1 MEVVALVPSRNHVCV
16 RYRIAQ
22 FERHLADRGLNLTLE
37 PLAGTFSER
46 VKQLNRSRHGQVVLL
61 LRKLLPFWQLAMLR
75 SSCRTLVYD
84 FDDAVYLRDS
94 FHPRGPYSVTRMVRF
109 AATVCLAD
117 KVFAGN
123 RHLADEAVRH
133 GARRKV
139 SVVPTCVDAN
149 RYPTANHHDEMPTRL
164 VWIGSAST
172 VQTLER
178 ARGVLEA
185 IGEATPNTVLRV
197 VCNKFPRFDNLRI
210 EPLHWSS
217 ATEGADLSTA
227 DIGFSWIPDDAW
239 SRGKC
244 GLKVLQYMAAGLPVV
259 ASPVGVHE
267 ELLEGEGGYL
277 PRRTS
282 EWVETVQRL
291 SADAKLRNA
300 KGAAGR
306 RRLEERFHVE
316 TWGPVLAEKI
326 ADAAAPA

>member
-1 MEVVALVPSRNHVCV
+1 MDVVALVPSRNHVCV

-22 FERHLADRGLNLTLE
+22 FERYLASAGLSLTLE
-37 PLAGTFSER
+37 PLASTFTER
-46 VKQLNRSRHGQVVLL
+46 VKQLSRSRHGQITLL

-75 SSCRTLVYD
+75 RATRTLIYD

-123 RHLADEAVRH
+123 RHLADEAIRH

-139 SVVPTCVDAN
+139 SVVPTCVDA
-149 RYPTANHHDEMPTRL
+149 RQYPVANHHDEMPTRL

-172 VQTLER
+172 MQTLER
-178 ARGVLEA
+178 AKEVLEA
-185 IGEATPNTVLRV
+185 IGESTPNAVLRV
-197 VCNKFPRFDNLRI
+197 VCNKFPRFKNLRV
-210 EPLHWSS
+210 EPMRWSS
-217 ATEGADLSTA
+217 ATEGTDLSTS

-267 ELLEGEGGYL
+267 ELLEDEGGYL

-282 EWVETVQRL
+282 EWVETVGRL
-291 SADAKLRNA
+291 SVDAKLRHA
-300 KGAAGR
+300 KGGAGR
-306 RRLEERFHVE
+306 RRLEKRFHVE
-316 TWGPVLAEKI
+316 TWGPVIAEQL
-326 ADAAAPA
+326 AAAGRA

>member
-1 MEVVALVPSRNHVCV
+1 MDVVALVPSRNHVCV

-22 FERHLADRGLNLTLE
+22 FEQHLAAAGLKLTLE
-37 PLAGTFSER
+37 PLAGTFGER
-46 VKQLNRSRHGQVVLL
+46 VKQLNRNRTGQITLL

-75 SSCRTLVYD
+75 RRTRTLIYD

-94 FHPRGPYSVTRMVRF
+94 FHPRGPYSITRMVRF
-109 AATVCLAD
+109 AATVCLSD

-123 RHLADEAVRH
+123 KHLADEAINH

-139 SVVPTCVDAN
+139 SVVPTCVDAR
-149 RYPTANHHDEMPTRL
+149 RYPLADHHDEMPTRL

-178 ARGVLEA
+178 AKDVLEA
-185 IGEATPNTVLRV
+185 IGEATPNAVLRV
-197 VCNKFPRFDNLRI
+197 VCNKFPKFKNLRV
-210 EPLHWSS
+210 EQLHWSE
-217 ATEGADLSTA
+217 ATEGTDLSTA
-227 DIGFSWIPDDAW
+227 DIGFSWIPDDSW

-282 EWVETVQRL
+282 EWVDTVQKL
-291 SADAKLRNA
+291 SADAKLRHLQ
-300 KGAAGR
+300 GGAGR
-306 RRLEERFHVE
+306 RRIEERFHVE
-316 TWGPVLAEKI
+316 TWGPVVAEQI
-326 ADAAAPA
+326 AAAAERA

>member
-1 MEVVALVPSRNHVCV
+1 MDVVALVPSRNHVCV

-22 FERHLADRGLNLTLE
+22 FERHLADAGLRLKLE
-37 PLAGTFSER
+37 PLASTLGDR
-46 VKQLNRSRHGQVVLL
+46 AKQLSRSRQGQVVVL

-75 SSCRTLVYD
+75 RSCRTLVYD
-84 FDDAVYLRDS
+84 FDDAVFLRDS

-109 AATVCLAD
+109 VATVCLAD
-117 KVFAGN
+117 RVFAGN

-139 SVVPTCVDAN
+139 MVVPTCVDA
-149 RYPTANHHDEMPTRL
+149 RSYPIADHHDEMPTRL

-178 ARGVLEA
+178 AREVLES
-185 IGEATPNTVLRV
+185 IGEATPNAVLRV
-197 VCNKFPRFDNLRI
+197 VCNKFPQFKNLRV
-210 EPLHWSS
+210 EPMRWSA
-217 ATEGADLSTA
+217 ATEGTDLSTA

-259 ASPVGVHE
+259 ASPVGVHA
-267 ELLEGEGGYL
+267 ELLAGEGGYL

-282 EWVETVQRL
+282 EWVETVQKL
-291 SADAKLRNA
+291 SGDAKLRHA
-300 KGAAGR
+300 KGGAGR

-316 TWGPVLAEKI
+316 TWGPVLAAEI
-326 ADAAAPA
+326 ADIAERA

>member
-1 MEVVALVPSRNHVCV
+1 MDVVALVPSRNHVCV

-22 FERHLADRGLNLTLE
+22 FERHLAAVGLNLTLE
-37 PLAGTFSER
+37 PLAPTLSER
-46 VKQLNRSRHGQVVLL
+46 IKQFRRDRSNQITLL

-75 SSCRTLVYD
+75 RTARTLIYD
-84 FDDAVYLRDS
+84 FDDAVFLRDS

-117 KVFAGN
+117 KVIAGN
-123 RHLADEAVRH
+123 RHLADEAIKH

-139 SVVPTCVDAN
+139 SVVPTCVDA
-149 RYPTANHHDEMPTRL
+149 RHYPIADHQDEMPTRL

-178 ARGVLEA
+178 AKDVLEA
-185 IGEATPNTVLRV
+185 IGEATPNAVLRV
-197 VCNKFPRFDNLRI
+197 VCNKFPRFKNLRV
-210 EPLHWSS
+210 EPMRWSS
-217 ATEGADLSTA
+217 ETEGADLSTS

-267 ELLEGEGGYL
+267 ELLQNEGGYL
-277 PRRTS
+277 PRKTS

-291 SADAKLRNA
+291 SADAKLRHL
-300 KGAAGR
+300 KGGAGR

-316 TWGPVLAEKI
+316 TWGPVIAEQI
-326 ADAAAPA
+326 AATAGRS